1 MSHEHE
7 DAVEA
12 ETDPKK
18 LSAVGGFVGTVMGSR
33 RGPVGAIAGGIVG
46 GTVGYLAGATL
57 EGEDIDEMIETEPV
71 SIDVS
76 EPESGSDAE
85 SVESE
90 TTTDVEADD
99 EETDTDGETGSNEET
114 P

>member
-46 GTVGYLAGATL
+46 GTVGYLAGAAL
-57 EGEDIDEMIETEPV
+57 ESEEIDEMIESEPV
-71 SIDVS
+71 SIDVA
-76 EPESGSDAE
+76 EPDSGTS
-85 SVESE
+85 SHPTESE
-90 TTTDVEADD
+90 ETAETDD
-99 EETDTDGETGSNEET
+99 ETADTGGEESDDETS
-114 P
+114 

>member
-7 DAVEA
+7 DAVEPD
-12 ETDPKK
+12 TDPKK

-33 RGPVGAIAGGIVG
+33 RGPVGAIAGGLVG

-57 EGEDIDEMIETEPV
+57 KGEDIDEMIESEPV
-71 SIDVS
+71 SIDVA
-76 EPESGSDAE
+76 EPDSGSSAE
-85 SVESE
+85 STESE
-90 TTTDVEADD
+90 EIDEGETDDETADTGGTESD
-99 EETDTDGETGSNEET
+99 EET